1 MTTST
6 INTIAQYHN
15 AGYPIVAVETVEE
28 RRLIADVIEHF
39 GDDANEYQLMG
50 IAAAGGLV
58 DLKQGIAIDPRCQF
72 PAAFDQA
79 TQRDNVI
86 LVVRDWQ
93 HIVAN
98 GPAYRPLLDRIDA
111 LKGCGAL
118 VLLLAPSW
126 NLPAEMAH
134 DCPIIDQALP
144 SRDDLQKALNV
155 VCSATGLNV
164 SKPDALLDAATG
176 LTLEEAESAFALSAV
191 ECGQLDPS
199 IVEREKIQ
207 LVRKSGHLEY
217 WPAVDGDQ
225 VGGLDGLKSYV
236 TDEVLPVQDDPQLRV
251 RGVLLVGVP
260 GTGKSLSAR
269 AAGSLLGW
277 PVLRLDV
284 AALKGGLVGQSE
296 QNMRAALKLAEA
308 VAPCVLWLD
317 EVEKGLGGFAS
328 SAQTDGG
335 TTLGMVG
342 HLLTW
347 LQEHQSPILTVATCN
362 DFSKLPPELTRAG
375 RFDERFFT
383 DCPTPAERD
392 AILRVHLERFGC
404 TFADDLIGNVSR
416 LTDDWTGAELEQ
428 LVKSAARRTGRQP
441 TLDVCRELT
450 QQIKPIA
457 TVQRDSIR
465 KLRDWA
471 KDSLRSANSPLGGD
485 GPTRR
490 IRQSSPGLN

>member
-1 MTTST
+1 MTTTTT
-6 INTIAQYHN
+6 ITQIAQYHA

-28 RRLIADVIEHF
+28 RRLIADVIDHF
-39 GDDANEYQLMG
+39 DADDYQLLS
-50 IAAAGGLV
+50 IAAAGGLI
-58 DLKQGIAIDPRCQF
+58 DLKQGFCIDERCQF
-72 PAAFDQA
+72 AGAFHRA
-79 TQRDNVI
+79 TERDNTI
-86 LVVRDWQ
+86 LIVRDWQ

-98 GPAYRPLLDRIDA
+98 GPAYRPLLDQIDR
-111 LKGCGAL
+111 LKSSGAL
-118 VLLLAPSW
+118 VLLVAPVW
-126 NLPAEMAH
+126 KLPAEMAH
-134 DCPIIDQALP
+134 DCPIITQGLP
-144 SRDDLQKALNV
+144 TRDDLQRALNIV
-155 VCSATGLNV
+155 SQATGLTTDN
-164 SKPDALLDAATG
+164 PAPLLDAATG

-191 ECGQLDPS
+191 ECGGLDPS

-217 WPAVDGDQ
+217 WPAVAGDQ

-251 RGVLLVGVP
+251 RGMLLVGVP

-296 QNMRAALKLAEA
+296 QNMRAALQLAEA

-392 AILRVHLERFGC
+392 EILRVHLKRFDC
-404 TFADDLIGNVSR
+404 TFDDDLIGNVSR

-441 TLDVCRELT
+441 TFDVCQELT
-450 QQIKPIA
+450 KQIKPIA
-457 TVQRDSIR
+457 TVQRDTIR
-465 KLRDWA
+465 RLREWA
-471 KDSLRSANSPLGGD
+471 KDSLRLANSTPEA
-485 GPTRR
+485 GPARR
-490 IRQSSPGLN
+490 VRQSPAALN